1 MKMSITFSGL
11 LQIECAYQSGLVR
24 LFPPRVW
31 FTEITALFMHV
42 PKLACL
48 TFEAVI
54 IILIYGTILLQIT

>member
-1 MKMSITFSGL
+1 M
-11 LQIECAYQSGLVR
+11 IECSYQSGLVW
-24 LFPPRVW
+24 LFSPGVW
-31 FTEITALFMHV
+31 FTEIAALFMHV